1 MNKGRSFDVARAGTP
16 LANAR
21 MAMILLHGRGATA
34 ESMLPLTAAFAQP
47 NLAYL
52 APQAPDQTWYPYSF
66 LAPHEQNE
74 PALSRA
80 LAIVQDLLDGVA
92 QENIRLERT
101 VLLGFSQG
109 GCLAMEFAARNARPY
124 GAVVGLSAGL
134 IGPQG
139 APRNYAGS
147 LAGTPIFIGCGDVD
161 SHIPIWR
168 VHESTRVL
176 RDLGANVTERVYP
189 GMGHTINDDEIRQV
203 TKLIAQLEQHE
214 KMK

>member
-52 APQAPDQTWYPYSF
+52 APQAPDHTWYPYSF

-92 QENIRLERT
+92 RENIPLERT

-139 APRNYAGS
+139 APATTLDRS
-147 LAGTPIFIGCGDVD
+147 LGRRSLLVAATSIATFRYGACTSPLGCCGT
-161 SHIPIWR
+161 
-168 VHESTRVL
+168 L
-176 RDLGANVTERVYP
+176 
-189 GMGHTINDDEIRQV
+189 
-203 TKLIAQLEQHE
+203 AQ
-214 KMK
+214 M

>member
-1 MNKGRSFDVARAGTP
+1 
-16 LANAR
+16 
-21 MAMILLHGRGATA
+21 MILLHGRGATA
-34 ESMLPLTAAFAQP
+34 DSMLPLTAAFAQP

-52 APQAPDQTWYPYSF
+52 APQAPDRTWYPYSF
-66 LAPHEQNE
+66 LAPYEHNE

-80 LAIVQDLLDGVA
+80 LAIVQDLLDGVTR
-92 QENIRLERT
+92 ENIRPERT
-101 VLLGFSQG
+101 MLLGFSQG

-139 APRNYAGS
+139 APRDYAGS

-161 SHIPIWR
+161 SHITIWR
-168 VHESTRVL
+168 VQESTRVL
-176 RDLGANVTERVYP
+176 RDLGASVTERVYP

-203 TKLIAQLEQHE
+203 TKLIAQLGQHE
-214 KMK
+214 TMK

>member
-1 MNKGRSFDVARAGTP
+1 MNKGRSSDVARAGTP

-52 APQAPDQTWYPYSF
+52 APQAPDHTWYPYSF
-66 LAPHEQNE
+66 LAPYEQNE
-74 PALSRA
+74 PALTRA
-80 LAIVQDLLDGVA
+80 LGIVQDLLDGVT
-92 QENIRLERT
+92 QENIPLERT

-109 GCLAMEFAARNARPY
+109 GCLAMEFAARNAKRY

-134 IGPQG
+134 IGPPG

-147 LAGTPIFIGCGDVD
+147 LARTPIFIGCGDVD

-203 TKLIAQLEQHE
+203 TQLIAQLERRGT
-214 KMK
+214 MK